1 MKSIYFLNTYY
12 SSDITE
18 TSYFSQRMTWYI
30 MTFFFFLFLQIH
42 LKYESEIYDI
52 IIMKAK

>member
-1 MKSIYFLNTYY
+1 MNSKSIYFLNTHY

-18 TSYFSQRMTWYI
+18 TSYVSPGMTWYI
-30 MTFFFFLFLQIH
+30 MGFFSHPFE
-42 LKYESEIYDI
+42 YESEIYDI